1 MGRPRKMSASI
12 GEIMKNKDEIKEIID
27 NFVKENII
35 KPLKEGLEDAD
46 KMSK

>member
-1 MGRPRKMSASI
+1 
-12 GEIMKNKDEIKEIID
+12 MKNKDEIQEIIN